1 MASEF
6 GLVYRGRSAAR
17 RRLGAKWYQ
26 VLHPRVH
33 LGVGCELRSGS
44 NMLVAKGASV
54 VFGAGCVVDNGMT
67 VECRGK
73 IEVGART
80 VFGHHGT
87 LAAAEFISIGED
99 CLIAEMVSIRDHDH
113 SFTNISVPYNQQGQ
127 AIAPVRI
134 GSNVWLGCKVTVI
147 RGVSIGNNTVVG
159 ANAVVTHDL
168 PSDCVAVGI
177 PARIVRYLDP
187 DKRWEDSR

>member
-1 MASEF
+1 MA
-6 GLVYRGRSAAR
+6 
-17 RRLGAKWYQ
+17 KD
-26 VLHPRVH
+26 
-33 LGVGCELRSGS
+33 
-44 NMLVAKGASV
+44 ASV
-54 VFGAGCVVDNGMT
+54 VFGAGCVIDNRIT

-87 LAAAEFISIGED
+87 LAAAELISIGED

-113 SFTNISVPYNQQGQ
+113 SFTDIGVPYNQQGQ
-127 AIAPVRI
+127 AVAPVRI

-147 RGVSIGNNTVVG
+147 KGVTIGNNTVVG

-168 PSDCVAVGI
+168 PSDCVAAGI
-177 PARIVRYLDP
+177 PARVLRYFDAA
-187 DKRWEDSR
+187 KRSDDSS